1 MLRRGSEICSRTCGD
16 FDGGWDIQHWD
27 HAYRRNVRTDVDPE
41 FMESLLVVKMAEL
54 SDIRLLSVFQV
65 QDISEMVVKKDEDF
79 CSLKICRCRLD
90 SRQE

>member
-1 MLRRGSEICSRTCGD
+1 
-16 FDGGWDIQHWD
+16 
-27 HAYRRNVRTDVDPE
+27 
-41 FMESLLVVKMAEL
+41 MESLLVVKMAEL